1 MKSSKITKIAKV
13 KNKNKKLED
22 DLKKKMAILTAMN
35 IPKEDSIER
44 SVCNELRMVSPS
56 KLTLPA
62 LIL

>member
-44 SVCNELRMVSPS
+44 SVCN
-56 KLTLPA
+56 
-62 LIL
+62 